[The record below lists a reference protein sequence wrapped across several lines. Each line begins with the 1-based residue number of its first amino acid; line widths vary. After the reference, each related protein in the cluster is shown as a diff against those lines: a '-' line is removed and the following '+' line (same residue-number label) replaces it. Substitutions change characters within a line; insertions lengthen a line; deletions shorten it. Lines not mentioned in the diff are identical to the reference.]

1 MLKELKNES
10 NITYTENGAVT
21 FRSTESHCLD
31 MFSMCGGMRGAS
43 EKRILD
49 LFIPSYI
56 EDPDTAMKLLF
67 YIRDIRG
74 GIGERRIFRICLR
87 WLALN
92 HPESVIKNIAYIAE
106 FGRFDDLIVLIDTS
120 CEDTAVSLIEKQLRD
135 DIAAMTKDQPISLL
149 GKWLPS
155 INASNRQTRKAALY
169 IARKLKMTNEEYRK
183 TLSKLRSYL
192 KIIENYLR
200 ESDYVFDYSK
210 ISSKSLFRYR
220 KAFLRNDE
228 QRYKDFMKKV
238 DRGEVKMN
246 TSSLAPYEIIHPII
260 SNDSMFNYDPQ
271 PLDKDISAALNT
283 TWNALEDFTDN
294 SNSLVVVDG
303 SGSMYGSIDGQP
315 MPIEVAISLGIYF
328 AERNKGEFKNHFVT
342 FSCSPR
348 LIQIKGKNIVDKVN
362 YCMSFNEMA
371 NTNISAVFDLILK
384 TAVKNNIPRDEMPA
398 VIYIV
403 SDMEF
408 DCCAEDAKISNF
420 EYAKKAYNEQGYSL
434 PQIVFWNVRSRHL
447 NVPVSSNE
455 QGVILVSGCSPRV
468 FAMVKDKNYDPYSF
482 MKEVLNSER
491 YNGITA

>member
-155 INASNRQTRKAALY
+155 INASNRQTRNTGMPAAW
-169 IARKLKMTNEEYRK
+169 
-183 TLSKLRSYL
+183 
-192 KIIENYLR
+192 
-200 ESDYVFDYSK
+200 
-210 ISSKSLFRYR
+210 
-220 KAFLRNDE
+220 
-228 QRYKDFMKKV
+228 
-238 DRGEVKMN
+238 RGSTEVK
-246 TSSLAPYEIIHPII
+246 
-260 SNDSMFNYDPQ
+260 
-271 PLDKDISAALNT
+271 
-283 TWNALEDFTDN
+283 
-294 SNSLVVVDG
+294 
-303 SGSMYGSIDGQP
+303 
-315 MPIEVAISLGIYF
+315 
-328 AERNKGEFKNHFVT
+328 ERSK
-342 FSCSPR
+342 
-348 LIQIKGKNIVDKVN
+348 
-362 YCMSFNEMA
+362 
-371 NTNISAVFDLILK
+371 
-384 TAVKNNIPRDEMPA
+384 
-398 VIYIV
+398 
-403 SDMEF
+403 
-408 DCCAEDAKISNF
+408 
-420 EYAKKAYNEQGYSL
+420 
-434 PQIVFWNVRSRHL
+434 W
-447 NVPVSSNE
+447 
-455 QGVILVSGCSPRV
+455 
-468 FAMVKDKNYDPYSF
+468 
-482 MKEVLNSER
+482 
-491 YNGITA
+491 